1 MRRIAG
7 FVLAALAT
15 AIATPA
21 FADVPSPFNHT
32 IPTHV
37 VLVGHGPA
45 GPDSATG
52 HVYCVIRDLASNP
65 IPNALVWFE
74 FSGCT
79 DLTIAT
85 DQRDARLT
93 VNCAMRSVRAVTDQD
108 GRVDFT
114 ILGSG
119 TAGPPSPP
127 NAMHIYADGV
137 LLGSPP
143 VAVLERDGFPGLTLT
158 DLSLWA
164 ADFFGGTNVER
175 ADLDGSG
182 SVNVADLSV
191 WAKAWFGGDNAYAI
205 GGLCP

>member
-1 MRRIAG
+1 MRRTVRFA
-7 FVLAALAT
+7 FAALTLAAASPALANT
-15 AIATPA
+15 
-21 FADVPSPFNHT
+21 PSPMNHT

-52 HVYCVIRDLASNP
+52 HVYCIIRDLAANP
-65 IPNALVWFE
+65 IPNAHVRFD
-74 FSGCT
+74 FSGCP

-85 DQRDARLT
+85 DQRDPRVT
-93 VNCAMRSVRAVTDQD
+93 VNCAVRGVTAVSDEN

-114 ILGSG
+114 ILGACTGGS
-119 TAGPPSPP
+119 PSPP
-127 NAMHIYADGV
+127 QCLRIYADGV

-143 VAVLERDGFPGLTLT
+143 VAVLERDGFPGLALT

-164 ADFFGGTNVER
+164 ADWFSGMELER

-182 SVNVADLSV
+182 SISVADLSV

-205 GGLCP
+205 GAVCP